1 MDINDM
7 NFLAKKV
14 VLSKVLINSRC
25 PYLSLFIPNNTS
37 GMEPQRSWKKPKN
50 MDKKLIRQDNRI
62 KQEWRIQN

>member
-50 MDKKLIRQDNRI
+50 MDKKLI
-62 KQEWRIQN
+62 